1 MEVLSVNIN
10 KCGGVRSNGKKNI
23 NVHMRLEVRNICLR
37 KNKMKLLIG

>member
-10 KCGGVRSNGKKNI
+10 KCGVRSNGKKNI